1 MRELLSLN
9 DDHFVHMV
17 LAYVGDS
24 NVP

>member
-1 MRELLSLN
+1 MQEWLSLN